1 MGGGQLGHN
10 YSKSF
15 IINKKHNNMY
25 KCLFKRVLDI
35 ILSIFAMIILLPF
48 YLLMALYVTIFMGL
62 PVLFSQERIG
72 KDEKTFKLYKFRSM
86 TNKKDKYGNLL
97 PECER
102 MTKAGIFLRN
112 SSLDE
117 LPELWAIFVGKMSFV
132 GPRPMP
138 TYYGPYF
145 LPEERKRH
153 TVRGGLIPP
162 DSLSG
167 KVITTYEEQFK
178 YECDYAENMSL
189 WLDIK
194 VIFATFKILFLRIKE
209 DYGTCERPHL
219 NVYRAEMLNKN
230 KK

>member
-1 MGGGQLGHN
+1 
-10 YSKSF
+10 
-15 IINKKHNNMY
+15 MY
-25 KCLFKRVLDI
+25 KNCFKRVLDI
-35 ILSIFAMIILLPF
+35 VLSAIAMIILSPV
-48 YLLMALYVTIFMGL
+48 YLILAVYVAIFMGL
-62 PVLFSQERIG
+62 AILFGQERIG
-72 KDEKTFKLYKFRSM
+72 KGEKPFKLYKFRSM
-86 TNKKDKYGNLL
+86 TNKKDKDGNLL
-97 PECER
+97 SESER
-102 MTKAGIFLRN
+102 LTKAGIFLRN

-117 LPELWAIFVGKMSFV
+117 LPELWAIFIGKMSFV

-167 KVITTYEEQFK
+167 KAVTTYEEQFK
-178 YECDYAENMSL
+178 YECDYADNVSL

-194 VIFATFKILFLRIKE
+194 VIFTTFKILFLRVEE

-219 NVYRAEMLNKN
+219 NVYRKDMKINN
-230 KK
+230 NN

>member
-1 MGGGQLGHN
+1 
-10 YSKSF
+10 
-15 IINKKHNNMY
+15 MY
-25 KCLFKRVLDI
+25 RHFFKRLIDIVLSAI
-35 ILSIFAMIILLPF
+35 AMVVLLPVF
-48 YLLMALYVTIFMGL
+48 LVIAIYVAFTMGV
-62 PVLFSQERIG
+62 PILFVQERIG
-72 KDEKTFKLYKFRSM
+72 KGEKTFKLYKFRSM
-86 TNKKDKYGNLL
+86 TSKKDENGNLL
-97 PECER
+97 PESER
-102 MTKAGIFLRN
+102 LTKAGIFLRN

-117 LPELWAIFVGKMSFV
+117 LPELWAIFIGKMSFV

-167 KVITTYEEQFK
+167 KAVTTYEEQFK
-178 YECDYAENMSL
+178 YECDYVDNVSL

-194 VIFATFKILFLRIKE
+194 VILTTLKILFLRVEE

-219 NVYRAEMLNKN
+219 NIARKDMI